1 MIQRI
6 QTVYLLVIAILMI
19 VLLFVPIA
27 QVVVLGD
34 GSYNF
39 YTYGVVQIGDETT
52 VSIVYYWA
60 LLTLSV
66 CTIVLPLL
74 TVFLYKKRFVQIR
87 LCIVEIIL
95 LIGSLILMWY
105 HIHQFGNKLNADVL
119 YKFGFILPVM
129 CIILTYMAIQ
139 GILKDIKLLKS
150 YDRIR

>member
-1 MIQRI
+1 M
-6 QTVYLLVIAILMI
+6 LVITIFMI
-19 VLLFVPIA
+19 VPLFVPIA
-27 QVVVLGD
+27 QVVVPGD

-39 YTYGVVQIGDETT
+39 YTYGVVQVGDET

-66 CTIVLPLL
+66 CTIALSLL

-95 LIGSLILMWY
+95 LIGVLILMWY
-105 HIHQFGNKLNADVL
+105 HIHQFGNKLNAEVL
-119 YKFGFILPVM
+119 YKFGFILPVI
-129 CIILTYMAIQ
+129 CIIFTYMAIR